1 MKKPRLPQL
10 LLLLVCLGAAPASHA
25 QLGDLLKKLAPTGA
39 GRPQAPDQAASAG
52 QLETQS
58 LITRKSPQEIELELA
73 PDRQCNRPQERF
85 NIAEKLVE
93 FGGAEAALRLHRLI
107 ESDFKFDD
115 ISPEDR
121 RMLRYLAQTTV
132 WLPVE
137 VETKLGA
144 LFDLASS
151 ASGGGDQE
159 LTPLEKDSLE
169 EVQAHTAKFRALTTD
184 FPGDISLKLNP
195 ELGDGA
201 FAKFGGRI
209 QLSRNMLQTMS
220 ERPAGA
226 DLLLAHEM
234 AHVYKRHAI
243 KHLQFSLL
251 SSREG
256 WELGKKVLQR
266 AQRGTQVDI
275 FRDGL
280 FTLTVVPQL
289 ISFVR
294 GLQLKFNQEQ
304 ELEADAC
311 AALWLRAAQQDPARA
326 WREYREAFAASL
338 GSAGPE
344 SYASSH
350 PTTEQRESNF
360 VRRLNAGAPITAA
373 GTARNKLA
381 DTQSSGGRTRAGGNQ
396 PASPP
401 APRGGGTR

>member
-1 MKKPRLPQL
+1 MKPCLPRL
-10 LLLLVCLGAAPASHA
+10 LLLGAALAYAPASQA
-25 QLGDLLKKLAPTGA
+25 QLDWLKSLAPTGA
-39 GRPQAPDQAASAG
+39 GKPQAADQAASAG
-52 QLETQS
+52 QLDTQRLVS
-58 LITRKSPQEIELELA
+58 RKSEREIEAELA

-85 NIAEKLVE
+85 NIAEKLAE
-93 FGGAEAALRLHRLI
+93 YGGAEAALRLQKLI

-137 VETKLGA
+137 VETRLGA
-144 LFDLASS
+144 LFDLAGSV
-151 ASGGGDQE
+151 GGGAAGE
-159 LTPLEKDSLE
+159 LTPLEKDSLDE
-169 EVQAHTAKFRALTTD
+169 IQAHSAKFRALTTD
-184 FPGDISLKLNP
+184 FPGEISLKLNP

-209 QLSRNMLQTMS
+209 QLSRSMLQTMT

-234 AHVYKRHAI
+234 AHVYKRHAV

-294 GLQLKFNQEQ
+294 GLQLTFNQEQ

-311 AALWLRAAQQDPARA
+311 AALWLRATRQDPARA
-326 WREYREAFAASL
+326 WREYREAFAASS

-344 SYASSH
+344 SYGSSH
-350 PTTEQRESNF
+350 PSTAEREANF
-360 VRRLNAGAPITAA
+360 MRRTAG
-373 GTARNKLA
+373 
-381 DTQSSGGRTRAGGNQ
+381 

-401 APRGGGTR
+401 VPPNARGRLAENQRGGTTRPVPAPGARASAPR